1 MSDKARLQEVYAEIR
16 KQKKQRKEIKDLFKN
31 ELEHHERYG
40 KLKEEMDVLRQEKK
54 SIETQVRETSPSE
67 SLKLQDIE
75 IELKANEELLSDLAF
90 NLLMKDENIELE
102 DEFKNRYVPQF
113 LVKFKKEEA
122 GAEDAKKSKE

>member
-16 KQKKQRKEIKDLFKN
+16 KLKKQRKEIKDLFKN

-40 KLKEEMDVLRQEKK
+40 KLKEEMDTLKAERK
-54 SIETQVRETSPSE
+54 SIEVQVRESSPSD

-75 IELKANEELLSDLAF
+75 VELKANEELLSDLAF

-102 DEFKNRYVPQF
+102 DEFKNRLLPQF
-113 LVKFKKEEA
+113 LVKFKKQDA
-122 GAEDAKKSKE
+122 GAEEKDKKD